1 MNIHV
6 EITYRA
12 KNKTEVF
19 FKSEPVSP
27 GEALLIAEDLEKTG
41 RLKDIAFIDDY
52 DTSWKLKDLK
62 KYMAKVDAEPHNI
75 RVYFDGGFDRN
86 DRKAGLGCAIYYE
99 QDGRFMRLRKNA
111 AVEEMETNNEAEYAA
126 LYFAVQELEAMGV
139 QHIPVSFIGDSQ
151 VVINQ
156 MKEEWP
162 TMEQS
167 LHEWADRIDEKLGA
181 MAVEASYH
189 LISRKDNR
197 ECDRLA
203 TQALQGTEVE
213 STSEVQG

>member
-1 MNIHV
+1 MNIYM
-6 EITYRA
+6 EMTYRA
-12 KNKTEVF
+12 RNKTEAF

-41 RLKDIAFIDDY
+41 RLKEIAFIDDY

-62 KYMAKVDAEPHNI
+62 KYMEKVDAEPHNI
-75 RVYFDGGFDRN
+75 RVYFDGGYDRN
-86 DRKAGLGCAIYYE
+86 DRKAGLGCAVYYE

-111 AVEEMETNNEAEYAA
+111 AVEELDTNNEAEYAA

-139 QHIPVSFIGDSQ
+139 GHIPVHFIGDSQ

-162 TMEQS
+162 TMEHS
-167 LHEWADRIDEKLGA
+167 LHEWADRIDEKLAA
-181 MAVEASYH
+181 MAVEPSYH

-213 STSEVQG
+213 STSEVKG